1 MRVRDDRNSFSLGRF
16 GLVVFLGLAIFAA
29 MLLSVSPGLHEQLH
43 PGTTSTHVCIVT
55 LFASGQCH
63 ATTAAPVCV
72 APAALP
78 FLATLS
84 SPVVALFPGDH
95 FFSLLEH
102 APPSFT

>member
-1 MRVRDDRNSFSLGRF
+1 MRARDDENPFSLGRF
-16 GLVVFLGLAIFAA
+16 GLVAFLALTIFAA
-29 MLLSVSPGLHEQLH
+29 ALLSAAPGLHEYLH
-43 PGTTSTHVCIVT
+43 PETTSTHLCIVT

-78 FLATLS
+78 FLAILPS
-84 SPVVALFPGDH
+84 AVAALFPGEH

-102 APPSFT
+102 APPSFA